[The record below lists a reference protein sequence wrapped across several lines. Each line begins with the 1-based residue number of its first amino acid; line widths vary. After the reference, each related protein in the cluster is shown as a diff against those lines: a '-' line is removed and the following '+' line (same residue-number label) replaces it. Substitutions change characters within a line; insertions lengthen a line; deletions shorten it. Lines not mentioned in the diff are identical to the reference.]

1 MLKYDTPKPSK
12 RARGLY
18 GLERLNGVYRVP
30 GASMVEIVYTK
41 GVEGFSASTC
51 PKHGRFR
58 G

>member
-41 GVEGFSASTC
+41 GVEG
-51 PKHGRFR
+51 
-58 G
+58 